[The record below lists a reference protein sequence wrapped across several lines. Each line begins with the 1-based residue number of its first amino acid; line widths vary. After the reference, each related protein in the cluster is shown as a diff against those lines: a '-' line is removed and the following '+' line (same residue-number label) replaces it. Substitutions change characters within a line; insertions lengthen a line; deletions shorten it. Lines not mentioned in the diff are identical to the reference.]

1 VSHTIFARR
10 LAAIMTLI
18 GLALVVVIAGWTI
31 AGLVAFL
38 ACVGV
43 LYALVNREPTEVDR
57 YCSEVDQQLDRERD
71 EQRMIRRLAR
81 QRSGGHRG

>member
-1 VSHTIFARR
+1 MA
-10 LAAIMTLI
+10 LI

-38 ACVGV
+38 AYVGA

-57 YCSEVDQQLDRERD
+57 ECDRIDQQLDRERD

-81 QRSGGHRG
+81 QQRSGGFRG

>member
-1 VSHTIFARR
+1 MA
-10 LAAIMTLI
+10 LI
-18 GLALVVVIAGWTI
+18 GFALVVVIAGWTI

-38 ACVGV
+38 AYGG
-43 LYALVNREPTEVDR
+43 ALGFLATREPTEVDR

-81 QRSGGHRG
+81 QEQRSGGFRG

>member
-1 VSHTIFARR
+1 MSHREFTRR
-10 LAAIMTLI
+10 LGTIMALI

-38 ACVGV
+38 AYVGG

-57 YCSEVDQQLDRERD
+57 YCSEVDQQLDRELA